1 MADVISGAKFD
12 EIPARSNTSRERAL
26 AEMRPLA
33 GVTAPPRY
41 SNACGTAV
49 PSSEK
54 VELPFRVNRPRQ
66 HALFGNT
73 CLRSLRIRCGKPW
86 HIPELAFVIMNRRS
100 YPEWE

>member
-1 MADVISGAKFD
+1 MISRAKFD

-26 AEMRPLA
+26 AEMRQLA
-33 GVTAPPRY
+33 EVTGSPRY

-49 PSSEK
+49 LSSEK

-66 HALFGNT
+66 HALFGNI
-73 CLRSLRIRCGKPW
+73 CPRILRIRCGKPL